1 MEPIFENRIEAGK
14 SLSQRVAQSIRDRNA
29 LVLGLP
35 RGGVPVAFEV
45 AVALDPELD
54 VFIVRKLGLPGKE
67 ELAIGAIA
75 SGGVRVLNEALIAE
89 LQLSPS
95 LIDCIAEREQKELE
109 RRQQLFRGG
118 RPRVPVA
125 GRTVIVVDDG
135 LATGASMKAAAQAL
149 KMQGPRRILVAVPIA
164 AQQSCNEFRM
174 EVDEVICLHTPA
186 LLVGVGRWYRDFSQ
200 TSDQEVQLWLEEAAR
215 RVRHEP

>member
-1 MEPIFENRIEAGK
+1 MEPIFENRIEAGRA
-14 SLSQRVAQSIRDRNA
+14 LSPRIAQSIRDRNA

-35 RGGVPVAFEV
+35 RGGVPIAFEV
-45 AVALDPELD
+45 AVALDAELD

-95 LIDCIAEREQKELE
+95 LIDSIAEREQQELE
-109 RRQQLFRGG
+109 RRQQLFRAG

-135 LATGASMKAAAQAL
+135 IATGASMKAAAQAL
-149 KMQGPRRILVAVPIA
+149 RTQGPGRILVAVPIA
-164 AQQSCNEFRM
+164 AQQSCAEFRM
-174 EVDEVICLHTPA
+174 EVDEIICLHTPA
-186 LLVGVGRWYRDFSQ
+186 LFVGVGMWYRDFSQ
-200 TSDQEVQLWLEEAAR
+200 TSDQEVQQYLEVAAR
-215 RVRHEP
+215 RVRRT

>member
-1 MEPIFENRIEAGK
+1 MEPIFENRTEAGK
-14 SLSQRVAQSIRDRNA
+14 ALSPRVAQSIRDRNP

-45 AVALDPELD
+45 AVGLDAELD

-89 LQLSPS
+89 LKLSPS
-95 LIDCIAEREQKELE
+95 LIDRIAEREQKELE
-109 RRQQLFRGG
+109 RCQQLFRGG

-135 LATGASMKAAAQAL
+135 LATGASMKAAAQAF
-149 KMQGPRRILVAVPIA
+149 KDAG
-164 AQQSCNEFRM
+164 S
-174 EVDEVICLHTPA
+174 
-186 LLVGVGRWYRDFSQ
+186 
-200 TSDQEVQLWLEEAAR
+200 EANPGCR
-215 RVRHEP
+215 SHCRPTDLR

>member
-14 SLSQRVAQSIRDRNA
+14 ALSARVAQSIRDRNA

-35 RGGVPVAFEV
+35 RGGVPIAFEV
-45 AVALDPELD
+45 AVALDAELD
-54 VFIVRKLGLPGKE
+54 VLIVRKLGLPGKE

-75 SGGVRVLNEALIAE
+75 SGDVRVLNQALIAE

-95 LIDCIAEREQKELE
+95 LIDCIAEGAQKELE

-118 RPRVPVA
+118 RPRVPAA

-135 LATGASMKAAAQAL
+135 LATGASMKAAVQAL
-149 KMQGPRRILVAVPIA
+149 GTQGPRRIVVAVPIA
-164 AQQSCNEFRM
+164 AQQSCLELRM
-174 EVDEVICLHTPA
+174 EVDEVICLHTPS
-186 LLVGVGRWYRDFSQ
+186 LLVGVGMWYRDFSQ
-200 TSDQEVQLWLEEAAR
+200 TSDQEVQQYLEIAAR
-215 RVRHEP
+215 RLRHEH

>member
-14 SLSQRVAQSIRDRNA
+14 ALSQRVAQSIRDRNA

-45 AVALDPELD
+45 AVALKAELD
-54 VFIVRKLGLPGKE
+54 IFIVRKLGLPGQE

-75 SGGVRVLNEALIAE
+75 SGGVRVVNEALIAE

-95 LIDCIAEREQKELE
+95 LVDGLAEREQEELE
-109 RRQQLFRGG
+109 RREQLFRGG

-125 GRTVIVVDDG
+125 GRTVIIVDDG
-135 LATGASMKAAAQAL
+135 IATGASMKAAAQAL
-149 KMQGPRRILVAVPIA
+149 RIQGPRRIVVAVPIA

-186 LLVGVGRWYRDFSQ
+186 LLVGVGMWYRDFSQ

>member
-14 SLSQRVAQSIRDRNA
+14 ALSARVAQSIRDRNA

-45 AVALDPELD
+45 AVALDAELD
-54 VFIVRKLGLPGKE
+54 VLIVRKLGLPGKE
-67 ELAIGAIA
+67 ERAIGAIA
-75 SGGVRVLNEALIAE
+75 SGGVRILNEALIAE

-149 KMQGPRRILVAVPIA
+149 RAEGPRRILVAVPIA
-164 AQQSCNEFRM
+164 AQQSCHELRM
-174 EVDEVICLHTPA
+174 ELDEVICLHTPA
-186 LLVGVGRWYRDFSQ
+186 LFVGVGMWYRNFSQ
-200 TSDQEVQLWLEEAAR
+200 TSDQEVQQFLEVAAR
-215 RVRHEP
+215 RLRPEH